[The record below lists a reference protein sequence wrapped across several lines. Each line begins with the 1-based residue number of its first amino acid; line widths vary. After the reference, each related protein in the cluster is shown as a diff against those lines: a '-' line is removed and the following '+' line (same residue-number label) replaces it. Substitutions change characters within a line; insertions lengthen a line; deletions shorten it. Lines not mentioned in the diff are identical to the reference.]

1 MKRTNYLYII
11 SIIAF
16 LITSCKK
23 DFLEGAPY
31 SFTTVEN
38 FYKTAADAE
47 LGLAGCYNVLNAGSA
62 QGEDIGIFHRQMPYM
77 VAGSTDENLNRD
89 GFASPIYTPLG
100 LASWNSQTEY
110 IQQVYLGLYVGVNR
124 CNTLLANV
132 DGIEMDAT
140 RKKEVIAEATFL
152 RGLYY
157 YYLGMLYG
165 GVPVFTNIP
174 QDGTQARQSLKEVF
188 TQVIKDFDLAYQD
201 LPNRAKTFAG
211 RANKWSAAGFLAK
224 TYAYL
229 GSSKLNGNGADLNF
243 ALNSFDWVDATD
255 MYAKAKVLTTAI
267 IAGSGYMLT
276 PKYDYLFRE
285 NNCNK
290 FKYDECLFVVESAA
304 SAIGNQNIY
313 IDAFIPMGNRELV
326 GGGTARLTPLGELY
340 RKYHATDFRRD
351 WNITGNLAATAITEN
366 VEGDNYYV
374 PAKANLTRAIYNA
387 KFRYRDPKVKAPL
400 FPTAN
405 SDGNYPVLRYAD
417 VLLIHAE
424 AIYYTANDATLAR
437 TFLSQVRKRALIAP
451 ATTTTVLDAAYRKTD
466 FVQELLDER
475 SRELCM
481 ETQRHFDLARFGRYT
496 AAINSLS
503 GDKTV
508 GWFNTAV
515 PVLQANWKPYR
526 VWFPIPLTELSLNRN
541 LVQNPGY

>member
-1 MKRTNYLYII
+1 MKEIKYICI
-11 SIIAF
+11 TAIFAF
-16 LITSCKK
+16 LLTSCKK
-23 DFLEGAPY
+23 DFLEGKPY

-47 LGLAGCYNVLNAGSA
+47 LGLTGCYNVLNAGSA
-62 QGEDIGIFHRQMPYM
+62 QGQDIGIFQRQMPYM
-77 VAGSTDENLNRD
+77 VEGSTDENINRD
-89 GFASPIYTPLG
+89 GFSSPIYTPLG
-100 LASWNSQTEY
+100 LASWTSQTEY
-110 IQQVYLGLYVGVNR
+110 IQQVYLGLFVGVNR
-124 CNTLLANV
+124 CNTLLAKMG
-132 DGIEMDAT
+132 DIEMDAS
-140 RKKEVIAEATFL
+140 RKKEIIGEATFL

-157 YYLGMLYG
+157 YYAGMLFG
-165 GVPVFTNIP
+165 GVPIFTSIP
-174 QDGTQARQSLKEVF
+174 QDGTQARQTLKEVF
-188 TQVIKDFDLAYQD
+188 TQVIADFDLAYQN
-201 LPNRAKTFAG
+201 LPNRARTFPG

-229 GSSKLNGNGADLNF
+229 GSSKLNGNGAGLNF

-255 MYAKAKVLTTAI
+255 MYTKAKGLTTAI
-267 IAGSGYMLT
+267 IASSGYILT

-285 NNCNK
+285 NNANK

-304 SAIGNQNIY
+304 AAIGNQNIY
-313 IDAFIPMGNRELV
+313 IDAFIPFGNRDLV
-326 GGGTARLTPLGELY
+326 GGGTGRLTPLGELY
-340 RKYHATDFRRD
+340 RKYNAADFRRD
-351 WNITGNLAATAITEN
+351 WNITGNMLTTAVLEN

-374 PAKANLTRAIYNA
+374 PTKAVLTKAIYNA
-387 KFRYRDPKVKAPL
+387 KFRYRDPKIKAPL

-417 VLLIHAE
+417 ILLIHAE
-424 AIYYTANDATLAR
+424 AIYYTTNDATLAR

-451 ATTTTVLDAAYRKTD
+451 ATTTTVLDAAYKKTD
-466 FVQELLDER
+466 FIDELLDER

-496 AAINSLS
+496 VAINALS
-503 GDKTV
+503 GDKNV

-515 PVLQANWKPYR
+515 PLLQANWKPYR
-526 VWFPIPLTELSLNRN
+526 IWFPIPLTELSLNRN

>member
-1 MKRTNYLYII
+1 MKKITYICLTLI
-11 SIIAF
+11 AAF
-16 LITSCKK
+16 LLTSCKK
-23 DFLEGAPY
+23 DFLEGKPY

-47 LGLAGCYNVLNAGSA
+47 LGLAGCYNVLNANSA
-62 QGEDIGIFHRQMPYM
+62 QGQNIGIFHRQMPYM
-77 VAGSTDENLNRD
+77 VAGSTDENINRD
-89 GFASPIYTPLG
+89 GFSSPIYTPLG
-100 LASWNSQTEY
+100 LASWNGQTEY
-110 IQQVYLGLYVGVNR
+110 IQEVYLGLFVGVNR

-132 DGIEMDAT
+132 GGIEMDAA
-140 RKKEVIAEATFL
+140 RKNEIIGEATFL

-165 GVPVFTNIP
+165 GVPVFTTIP
-174 QDGTQARQSLKEVF
+174 QDGTKARQPLQEVF
-188 TQVIKDFDLAYQD
+188 TQVISDFDFAYQN
-201 LPNRAKTFAG
+201 LPNRARSFRG

-229 GSSKLNGNGADLNF
+229 GSSKINGNGASLNF
-243 ALNSFDWVDATD
+243 PLNSFDWVDATD
-255 MYAKAKVLTTAI
+255 MYNKAKVITTAI
-267 IAGSGYMLT
+267 IAGGGYVLT

-304 SAIGNQNIY
+304 LAIGNQNIY

-351 WNITGNLAATAITEN
+351 WNVTGNLATTAVLEN

-374 PAKANLTRAIYNA
+374 PARANLTRAIYNG
-387 KFRYRDPKVKAPL
+387 KFRYRDPKAKAPL

-417 VLLIHAE
+417 ILLIHAE
-424 AIYYTANDATLAR
+424 AIFYTTNNATLAR
-437 TFLSQVRKRALIAP
+437 PFLSEVRKRALIAP
-451 ATTTTVLDAAYRKTD
+451 ATTTTVLDAAYMKAD
-466 FVQELLDER
+466 FIQELLDER

-496 AAINSLS
+496 TAINSLS
-503 GDKTV
+503 GDKSV

-515 PVLQANWKPYR
+515 PVLQANWAPFR
-526 VWFPIPLTELSLNRN
+526 IWFPIPLTELSLNKN

>member
-1 MKRTNYLYII
+1 MKEIKYICI
-11 SIIAF
+11 TAIFAF
-16 LITSCKK
+16 LLTSCKK
-23 DFLEGAPY
+23 DFLEGKPY

-47 LGLAGCYNVLNAGSA
+47 LGLTGCYNVLNAGSA
-62 QGEDIGIFHRQMPYM
+62 QGQDIGIFQRQMPYM
-77 VAGSTDENLNRD
+77 VEGSTDENINRD
-89 GFASPIYTPLG
+89 GFSSPIYTPLG
-100 LASWNSQTEY
+100 LASWTSQTEY
-110 IQQVYLGLYVGVNR
+110 IQQVYLGLFVGVNR
-124 CNTLLANV
+124 CNTLLAKMG
-132 DGIEMDAT
+132 DIEMDAS
-140 RKKEVIAEATFL
+140 RKKEIIGEATFL

-157 YYLGMLYG
+157 YYAGMLFG
-165 GVPVFTNIP
+165 GVPIFTSIP
-174 QDGTQARQSLKEVF
+174 QDGTQARQTLKEVF
-188 TQVIKDFDLAYQD
+188 TQVIADFDLAYQN
-201 LPNRAKTFAG
+201 LPNRARTFPG

-229 GSSKLNGNGADLNF
+229 GSSKLNGNGAGLNF

-255 MYAKAKVLTTAI
+255 MYTKAKGLTTAI
-267 IAGSGYMLT
+267 IASSGYILT

-285 NNCNK
+285 NNANK

-304 SAIGNQNIY
+304 AAIGNQNIY
-313 IDAFIPMGNRELV
+313 IDAFIPFGNRDLV
-326 GGGTARLTPLGELY
+326 GGGTGRLTPLGELY
-340 RKYHATDFRRD
+340 RKYNAADFRRD
-351 WNITGNLAATAITEN
+351 WNITGNMLTTAVLEN

-374 PAKANLTRAIYNA
+374 PTKAILTKAIYNA
-387 KFRYRDPKVKAPL
+387 KFRYRDPKIKAPL

-417 VLLIHAE
+417 ILLIHAE
-424 AIYYTANDATLAR
+424 AIYYTTNDATLAR

-451 ATTTTVLDAAYRKTD
+451 ATTTTVLDAAYKKTD
-466 FVQELLDER
+466 FIDELLDER

-496 AAINSLS
+496 VAINALS
-503 GDKTV
+503 GDKNV

-515 PVLQANWKPYR
+515 PLLQANWKPYR
-526 VWFPIPLTELSLNRN
+526 IWFPIPLTELSLNRN

>member
-1 MKRTNYLYII
+1 MKEIKYICLTAI
-11 SIIAF
+11 FVS
-16 LITSCKK
+16 LLTSCKK
-23 DFLEGAPY
+23 DFLEGKPY
-31 SFTTVEN
+31 SFTTIEN

-47 LGLAGCYNVLNAGSA
+47 LGLAGCYNTLNAGSA
-62 QGEDIGIFHRQMPYM
+62 QGQEIGIFQRPMPYM
-77 VAGSTDENLNRD
+77 VEGSTDENINRD

-100 LASWNSQTEY
+100 LASWNSQTDY
-110 IQQVYLGLYVGVNR
+110 IQQVYLGLFIGINR
-124 CNTLLANV
+124 CNTLLAKV
-132 DGIEMDAT
+132 GDIEMDAI
-140 RKKEVIAEATFL
+140 RKKEIIGEATFL

-157 YYLGMLYG
+157 YYAGMLFG
-165 GVPVFTNIP
+165 GVPVFTSIP
-174 QDGTQARQSLKEVF
+174 QDATKPRQSLKEVF
-188 TQVIKDFDLAYQD
+188 TQVISDFDLAYQT
-201 LPNRAKTFAG
+201 LPQRAKISG

-224 TYAYL
+224 AYAYL

-243 ALNSFDWVDATD
+243 ALNSFDWVDASD
-255 MYAKAKVLTTAI
+255 MYNKAKVLTTAI
-267 IAGSGYMLT
+267 IAGSGYTLI

-290 FKYDECLFVVESAA
+290 FKYEECLFVVEAAA
-304 SAIGNQNIY
+304 SAIGVQNIY

-326 GGGTARLTPLGELY
+326 GGGTARLTPLGEFY
-340 RKYHATDFRRD
+340 RKYDTTDFRRD

-374 PAKANLTRAIYNA
+374 PAKANITRAIYNA
-387 KFRYRDPKVKAPL
+387 KFRYRDPKAKAPL
-400 FPTAN
+400 FSTSN

-417 VLLIHAE
+417 ILLIHAE
-424 AIYYTANDATLAR
+424 AIFYTTNDATLAR

-451 ATTTTVLDAAYRKTD
+451 ATTTAVLDAAYMKTD

-496 AAINSLS
+496 AAINALS
-503 GDKTV
+503 GDKNV

-515 PVLQANWKPYR
+515 PVLQANWAPYR